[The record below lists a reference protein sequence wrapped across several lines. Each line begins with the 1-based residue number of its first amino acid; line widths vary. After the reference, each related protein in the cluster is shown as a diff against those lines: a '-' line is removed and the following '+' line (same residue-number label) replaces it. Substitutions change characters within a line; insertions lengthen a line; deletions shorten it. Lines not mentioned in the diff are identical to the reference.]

1 MFFEPSIDG
10 TQTLA
15 LKDPVTR
22 VKRNPFLHNFI
33 PTVEGVS
40 HFEFGYLNLAEK
52 LRAVL
57 DIPPIA
63 ESSGDLP
70 RVVRRAVTV
79 EEGPAQRL
87 ASEVLRGTDQ
97 LIKIPDEHRILEEPG
112 GVENDGR
119 NPQVPAGWQLQWI
132 VGKGH
137 SEYVARLNATS
148 YARTLDGGHDAYRA
162 SSVRAWGATECRFV
176 PLAYTP

>member
-1 MFFEPSIDG
+1 MPFEQKIDG

-22 VKRNPFLHNFI
+22 VEGNLFLHNFI
-33 PTVEGVS
+33 PAEDGVC
-40 HFEFGYLNLAEK
+40 HFEFGYLNLAEQF
-52 LRAVL
+52 RTVL

-63 ESSGDLP
+63 ECRGDLP

-97 LIKIPDEHRILEEPG
+97 LIKISDEHRVLEALG

-119 NPQVPAGWQLQWI
+119 NPQVGDGWQLQRI

-137 SEYVARLNATS
+137 GEDVARLNASS
-148 YARTLDGGHDAYRA
+148 YARTLDSGHNAYRA
-162 SSVRAWGATECRFV
+162 SSGRAWGAAERRFV
-176 PLAYTP
+176 PLAYRP